1 MSVAPS
7 IVQSP
12 LMGAEIPLPRR
23 ALSVEDYHRMGEV
36 GLFAPE
42 ERLELIHGD
51 LVTMAPIGGK
61 HLRLVNVLAQL
72 FSMQVGRSAVVSVQN
87 PISIPP
93 DSEPQPD
100 VALLRPEC
108 WGRAA
113 VPSADDILLVIE
125 VADTTLARDR
135 EIKIPLY
142 ARHGIPEAWLFD
154 VAGECTTIYRDP
166 GPAGYR
172 AEMTLARDAAISPQ
186 LRPDVAISLAEV
198 WLASAG

>member
-1 MSVAPS
+1 
-7 IVQSP
+7 
-12 LMGAEIPLPRR
+12 
-23 ALSVEDYHRMGEV
+23 MGEV
-36 GLFAPE
+36 GLFGPE

-51 LVTMAPIGGK
+51 LVTMAPIGGP

-72 FSMQVGRSAVVSVQN
+72 ISMKVGRSALVSVQN
-87 PISIPP
+87 PIRIPP

-100 VALLRPEC
+100 IVLLHPEC
-108 WGRAA
+108 WTRAA
-113 VPSADDILLVIE
+113 LPTANDLLLVIE

-154 VAGECTTIYRDP
+154 LGGGSTAIYRDP
-166 GPAGYR
+166 GPGGYR
-172 AEMTLARDAAISPQ
+172 TELSPARDAIIAPR

-198 WLASAG
+198 WLASGG

>member
-1 MSVAPS
+1 
-7 IVQSP
+7 
-12 LMGAEIPLPRR
+12 MGAEIPLPRR

-51 LVTMAPIGGK
+51 LVTMAPIGGP
-61 HLRLVNVLAQL
+61 HLHLVNVLAQL

-87 PISIPP
+87 PICIPP
-93 DSEPQPD
+93 ESEPQPD
-100 VALLRPEC
+100 IVLLRPEC

-113 VPSADDILLVIE
+113 VPTANDVLLVIE

-154 VAGECTTIYRDP
+154 VASASTTIYRYPSSD
-166 GPAGYR
+166 GYGT
-172 AEMTLARDAAISPQ
+172 ELSPARDAIIAPQ

-198 WLASAG
+198 WLATTR

>member
-1 MSVAPS
+1 
-7 IVQSP
+7 
-12 LMGAEIPLPRR
+12 MGAEIPLPRR
-23 ALSVEDYHRMGEV
+23 TLSVEDYHRMGEV

-51 LVTMAPIGGK
+51 LVTMAPIGGP

-72 FSMQVGRSAVVSVQN
+72 FSMRLGRSAVVSVQN
-87 PISIPP
+87 PICIPP

-100 VALLRPEC
+100 IVLLRSEC

-113 VPSADDILLVIE
+113 VPTANDILLVIE

-135 EIKIPLY
+135 DIKIPLY
-142 ARHGIPEAWLFD
+142 ARHDIPEAWLFD
-154 VAGECTTIYRDP
+154 AASGATTIYR
-166 GPAGYR
+166 GPRPEGYR
-172 AEMTLARDAAISPQ
+172 TELSPARDAIISPQ

-198 WLASAG
+198 WLATAG

>member
-1 MSVAPS
+1 
-7 IVQSP
+7 
-12 LMGAEIPLPRR
+12 MGAEIPLPRR

-36 GLFAPE
+36 GLFAPA

-51 LVTMAPIGGK
+51 LVTMEPIGGP

-87 PISIPP
+87 PICIPP

-100 VALLRPEC
+100 IVLLRPEC
-108 WGRAA
+108 WERAA
-113 VPSADDILLVIE
+113 VPTTNDILLVIE
-125 VADTTLARDR
+125 VADATLARDR

-154 VAGECTTIYRDP
+154 VASGTATIYRDP
-166 GPAGYR
+166 HPEGYR
-172 AEMTLARDAAISPQ
+172 TELSPARDAIVSPQ
-186 LRPDVAISLAEV
+186 LRPDVAISLEEV

>member
-1 MSVAPS
+1 
-7 IVQSP
+7 
-12 LMGAEIPLPRR
+12 
-23 ALSVEDYHRMGEV
+23 MGEV

-93 DSEPQPD
+93 DSEPQSD
-100 VALLRPEC
+100 IALLRPEC

-113 VPSADDILLVIE
+113 VPSANDILLVIE

-142 ARHGIPEAWLFD
+142 ARHGIPESWLFD
-154 VAGECTTIYRDP
+154 LGSDHTTICRDP
-166 GPAGYR
+166 GPLGYR
-172 AEMTLARDAAISPQ
+172 TVLSLARDATIAPIAKPEV
-186 LRPDVAISLAEV
+186 LISLAEIWTV
-198 WLASAG
+198 NRD

>member
-1 MSVAPS
+1 
-7 IVQSP
+7 
-12 LMGAEIPLPRR
+12 MGAEITLPRR

-51 LVTMAPIGGK
+51 LVTMAPIDGP
-61 HLRLVNVLAQL
+61 HMHLVNVLAQF
-72 FSMQVGRSAVVSVQN
+72 FSMKVGRSAVVSVQN
-87 PISIPP
+87 PIGVSP

-100 VALLRPEC
+100 IVLLRPEC
-108 WGRAA
+108 WGRAT
-113 VPSADDILLVIE
+113 VPSAKDVLLVIE

-154 VAGECTTIYRDP
+154 VAGGGATKYREP
-166 GPAGYR
+166 SSEGYR
-172 AEMTLARDAAISPQ
+172 TALSQAKDAIISPQ
-186 LRPDVAISLAEV
+186 QKPDVAISLAEV
-198 WLASAG
+198 WLARVN